1 VLFLTLEFLNI
12 IFRTEYAP
20 GYSEVAYNSIRA
32 GDSADIVFAK
42 LGTPLW
48 TRDTY
53 QPRTLWYDEQSIYV
67 CVDDSGRVLR
77 YSENLPTWKFGSNG
91 LTVEAEVLNRLGTP
105 DRVTVETEVTALGYS
120 QPMDS
125 KSFKMRTIIVDRDR
139 KVVIG
144 KEKYVF
150 HD

>member
-1 VLFLTLEFLNI
+1 
-12 IFRTEYAP
+12 
-20 GYSEVAYNSIRA
+20 
-32 GDSADIVFAK
+32 
-42 LGTPLW
+42 
-48 TRDTY
+48 
-53 QPRTLWYDEQSIYV
+53 
-67 CVDDSGRVLR
+67 VDDSGRVLR